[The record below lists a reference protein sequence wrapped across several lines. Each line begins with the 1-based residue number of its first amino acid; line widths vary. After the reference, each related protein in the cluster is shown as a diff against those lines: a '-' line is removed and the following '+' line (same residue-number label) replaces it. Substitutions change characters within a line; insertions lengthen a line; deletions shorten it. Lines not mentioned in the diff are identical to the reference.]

1 MGLPVGQHISISAQ
15 LPSADGSSESKEVV
29 RSYTPVSGDDQ
40 LGCFDLL
47 IKSYPQGNI
56 SRHVNTL
63 VPGQTIRVLGP
74 KGVFVYTPN
83 MVRRF
88 GMIAGGT
95 GITPML
101 QIINTIVRGRASGDV
116 TEVDLIFANV
126 NPEDI
131 LLKEKLDA
139 LAKDDAGIR
148 TRYVLNNPPN
158 GWTGGVGFVT
168 ADMVTVSIL
177 FRQLL
182 PLLPRR

>member
-1 MGLPVGQHISISAQ
+1 MGLPIGQHISISAQ
-15 LPSADGSSESKEVV
+15 IPHSEGTSNKEVV
-29 RSYTPVSGDDQ
+29 RSYTPVSSDDQ
-40 LGCFDLL
+40 LGYFDLL
-47 IKSYPQGNI
+47 IKSYPQGNS
-56 SRHVNTL
+56 SRYINTL
-63 VPGQTIRVLGP
+63 IPGQTIRVRGP

-101 QIINTIVRGRASGDV
+101 QIINAIAHGRIGGDL

-139 LAKDDAGIR
+139 LMEDDARIR
-148 TRYVLNNPPN
+148 IHYILNNPPT
-158 GWTGGVGFVT
+158 GWTGGAGFVT
-168 ADMVTVSIL
+168 AEMITVSIL
-177 FRQLL
+177 IW
-182 PLLPRR
+182 